1 MSKLKY
7 LTISAGECPAG
18 ARERSASGIL
28 WSKARARRV
37 RSATTNRHTRGFS
50 LLELMIVVAIML
62 VVAAY
67 AIPTWMTSFKLA
79 RIRGAQTA
87 YAGLLQLARTRAIND
102 DRYYSV
108 YIKAA
113 AGTSPQMAYVD
124 IYPQNVNG
132 TSGNGA
138 GGSFVS
144 GPPADP
150 MVTLSNEAVPQ
161 SAGSAP
167 NTANLYTLFCS
178 SCANAII
185 KNTPPTWGPD
195 GLPCT
200 PITSAGGTGLVCNSA
215 GGPIAYVTFF
225 QSSTNGEWDAVTI
238 SPAGRI
244 KTWYYTGAVWAP
256 FNQ

>member
-1 MSKLKY
+1 M
-7 LTISAGECPAG
+7 
-18 ARERSASGIL
+18 
-28 WSKARARRV
+28 RRC
-37 RSATTNRHTRGFS
+37 NGGFS

-67 AIPTWMTSFKLA
+67 AIPMWSTAHRLAKIRASGTS
-79 RIRGAQTA
+79 
-87 YAGLLQLARTRAIND
+87 YAGLMQLARSRAVND

-108 YIKAA
+108 YIKTA
-113 AGTSPQMAYVD
+113 TTTTPQMAYVD

-132 TSGNGA
+132 SSGNGA
-138 GGSFVS
+138 GGNYVA

-150 MVTLSNEAVPQ
+150 MVTLSTEAVPQ
-161 SAGSAP
+161 PVGSAP
-167 NTANLYTLFCS
+167 NTANLNLSFCGN
-178 SCANAII
+178 CANAII
-185 KNTPPTWGPD
+185 RNTPPTWGPD

-200 PITSAGGTGLVCNSA
+200 PITSAGGTGQVCNSA
-215 GGPIAYVTFF
+215 GGPIAYVAFF
-225 QSSTNGEWDAVTI
+225 QSSTNNEWDAVTI